1 MEDWQTL
8 LWCCRVG
15 QELSS
20 LPPCCFPSP
29 IQWCKGKGEVKC
41 HLPLPH
47 WWPVWVKSSHWY
59 QGRVE
64 LCITMLVQSCSCQVG
79 VEVQIHN
86 KPCWHNGDGKMM
98 CLIAL
103 IHLTLLSF
111 FDRVGKKS
119 QFPTS
124 STVCVCVCREGETS
138 QRLPCYVSSLLS
150 RSGGSQSNLILTGE
164 GYWVLQKPPV
174 REIGS
179 SLASRRQEDWWEA
192 QLSNWLT
199 ETSGEG
205 MQFHHW
211 CWLRLGG
218 CCQKVFM
225 LFEWGLV
232 AKNRLFLE
240 FSLPMPFW
248 WFYITD

>member
-98 CLIAL
+98 CLISL

-124 STVCVCVCREGETS
+124 STVCVCVCVGKVK
-138 QRLPCYVSSLLS
+138 LPRDCLVMSHH
-150 RSGGSQSNLILTGE
+150 
-164 GYWVLQKPPV
+164 YWVGVEDHRAIWFWQVRDTGSYRNHPSGKLDHHLLQGGRRIGGKLNSPTDSLKPQG
-174 REIGS
+174 RWCSFTIGVG
-179 SLASRRQEDWWEA
+179 W
-192 QLSNWLT
+192 N
-199 ETSGEG
+199 
-205 MQFHHW
+205 
-211 CWLRLGG
+211 
-218 CCQKVFM
+218 
-225 LFEWGLV
+225 
-232 AKNRLFLE
+232 
-240 FSLPMPFW
+240 
-248 WFYITD
+248 